1 MARRSIYSRRQSM
14 PVGTYET
21 PLADFL
27 DALPQY
33 INQYQQNQLALQRQQ
48 LMDKRYEDS
57 VKRQELQD
65 RRAEERQQINTIMNF
80 SRDFD
85 NPIDKK
91 KYLVKMVEDN
101 PSLSKYFPANY
112 LSNTLN
118 EEIKF
123 DNSVDDVI
131 DRFTE
136 FKALPDTQKLT
147 NYNQLEDI
155 MSGLQELRPKVRG
168 TKYENKVSNNY
179 TELLNLDANLK
190 RISGS
195 RFSDE
200 QMSDY
205 LKNELE
211 GVRTTANNLEKEF
224 RKAEADL
231 NKISTFNPAT
241 QQYEKLKAENELQ
254 KQLEEI
260 GASNWE
266 TVSRTYNLARQRF
279 NEAEESKVNFYEN
292 NNLIYPQIVTAESI
306 NEAKKRDEMALSLSS
321 QVQSDRE
328 KEINKYIS
336 DNEPLLLNILNKGE
350 ASDELID
357 SIERFTGIQEGGTD
371 YDEFKNLKDLVAQ
384 ERNVEEILSSAPEV
398 AEQNRIMGVLKEG
411 EDELPTTVA
420 TTPEIVTPE
429 TPVKT
434 EDITSLEQ
442 TLPSIQ
448 TLPDEEVVDDQQDLT
463 QDVADRD
470 TQAGNIVTGLLD
482 ALNINQLSAQP
493 TTPTTETQIDLFS
506 TEPEK
511 EISSKMEAQ
520 IKTQEERFK
529 KEDKN
534 FESNLN
540 ASKDI
545 FDSNIRDSAGNRINI
560 TNSKQFNDQISSM
573 ANRIKQINKE
583 SGVYVPGSPKT
594 YVARKQLLNEQ
605 RQLYRDLFELKGRLQ
620 GINMIYYPDRD
631 SEGLKTGKLVKKDIK
646 QYMQSLNRVIK
657 SLPPEYNLKF
667 KTDPVSQSKYESIL
681 RQSA

>member
-14 PVGTYET
+14 PAGTYET

-33 INQYQQNQLALQRQQ
+33 INQYQQNQLALQRQE

-65 RRAEERQQINTIMNF
+65 RRAEERQQINTIMNL
-80 SRDFD
+80 SRDFES
-85 NPIDKK
+85 PIDKK

-101 PSLSKYFPANY
+101 PNLSKYFPANY

-155 MSGLQELRPKVRG
+155 MSGLQALRPKVRG
-168 TKYENKVSNNY
+168 TKYENKVNSNY
-179 TELLNLDANLK
+179 TDLINEDAKLK

-195 RFSDE
+195 RFSDD

-211 GVRTTANNLEKEF
+211 GIRTTANNLEKEF

-241 QQYEKLKAENELQ
+241 QQYEKLKAENELE

-266 TVSRTYNLARQRF
+266 TVNRTYNLARQRF
-279 NEAEESKVNFYEN
+279 NEAEEAKVNFYEN

-384 ERNVEEILSSAPEV
+384 ERSVEEILASAPEI
-398 AEQNRIMGVLKEG
+398 AEQTRIMGVLKEG

-420 TTPEIVTPE
+420 TTPEVVTPE
-429 TPVKT
+429 APV
-434 EDITSLEQ
+434 EEESLVA
-442 TLPSIQ
+442 T
-448 TLPDEEVVDDQQDLT
+448 DENVGIDD
-463 QDVADRD
+463 
-470 TQAGNIVTGLLD
+470 
-482 ALNINQLSAQP
+482 S
-493 TTPTTETQIDLFS
+493 
-506 TEPEK
+506 
-511 EISSKMEAQ
+511 
-520 IKTQEERFK
+520 
-529 KEDKN
+529 
-534 FESNLN
+534 
-540 ASKDI
+540 
-545 FDSNIRDSAGNRINI
+545 INI
-560 TNSKQFNDQISSM
+560 LESKPLPGLGGLIERLSVAGQQRAETGESGFGIDPDAIAFDLPPEENPNDPEYIDRVIRQFNQASSQLKTLTLQPEQYKGISPSEKL
-573 ANRIKQINKE
+573 NQINKNLKIRDNLVSQIKE
-583 SGVYVPGSPKT
+583 VFDKMPKT
-594 YVARKQLLNEQ
+594 REFKDQLEAIRSIIENNPTGLQATLDKNARGGKGEFKIKEGKQKDREQ
-605 RQLYRDLFELKGRLQ
+605 
-620 GINMIYYPDRD
+620 
-631 SEGLKTGKLVKKDIK
+631 
-646 QYMQSLNRVIK
+646 
-657 SLPPEYNLKF
+657 NLKLLA
-667 KTDPVSQSKYESIL
+667 ELNSIL
-681 RQSA
+681 DFDDFEFDVQQSESEPNIRGILRAISPLRANAPSGIRVPQN

>member
-1 MARRSIYSRRQSM
+1 M
-14 PVGTYET
+14 PAGTYET

-65 RRAEERQQINTIMNF
+65 RRAEERQQINTIMNL
-80 SRDFD
+80 SRDFES
-85 NPIDKK
+85 PIDKK

-101 PSLSKYFPANY
+101 PNLSKYFPANY

-131 DRFTE
+131 DKFTE

-155 MSGLQELRPKVRG
+155 MSGLQALRPKVRG

-195 RFSDE
+195 RYSDE

-231 NKISTFNPAT
+231 NKISTFNPVT

-266 TVSRTYNLARQRF
+266 TVNRTYNLARQRF
-279 NEAEESKVNFYEN
+279 NEAEEAKVNFYEN
-292 NNLIYPQIVTAESI
+292 NNLIYPQIVTNESI
-306 NEAKKRDEMALSLSS
+306 NEAKKREDLANQRNLD
-321 QVQSDRE
+321 QQ
-328 KEINKYIS
+328 KEINKYLS
-336 DNEPLLLNILNKGE
+336 DNESFLLKVLNEGV

-357 SIERFTGIQEGGTD
+357 SIERFTGIQEGDTS

-384 ERNVEEILSSAPEV
+384 ERNVEEMLGFDPFI
-398 AEQNRIMGVLKEG
+398 KED
-411 EDELPTTVA
+411 EDELPTPIA
-420 TTPEIVTPE
+420 TTPEVVTPE
-429 TPVKT
+429 VPV
-434 EDITSLEQ
+434 EAESLV
-442 TLPSIQ
+442 T
-448 TLPDEEVVDDQQDLT
+448 TDENVGIDD
-463 QDVADRD
+463 
-470 TQAGNIVTGLLD
+470 
-482 ALNINQLSAQP
+482 S
-493 TTPTTETQIDLFS
+493 
-506 TEPEK
+506 
-511 EISSKMEAQ
+511 
-520 IKTQEERFK
+520 
-529 KEDKN
+529 
-534 FESNLN
+534 
-540 ASKDI
+540 
-545 FDSNIRDSAGNRINI
+545 INI
-560 TNSKQFNDQISSM
+560 LESKPLPGLGGLIERLSVAGQQRAETGESGFGIDPDAIAFNLPPEENPNDPEYIDRVIRQFNQASSQLKTLTLQPEQYKGISPSEKL
-573 ANRIKQINKE
+573 NQINKNLKIRDNLVSQIKE
-583 SGVYVPGSPKT
+583 VFDKMPKT
-594 YVARKQLLNEQ
+594 REFKDQLEAIRSIIKNNPTGLQATLDKNARGGKGEFKIKEGKQKDREQ
-605 RQLYRDLFELKGRLQ
+605 
-620 GINMIYYPDRD
+620 
-631 SEGLKTGKLVKKDIK
+631 
-646 QYMQSLNRVIK
+646 
-657 SLPPEYNLKF
+657 NLKLLA
-667 KTDPVSQSKYESIL
+667 ELNSIL
-681 RQSA
+681 DFDDFEFDVQQSESEPNIRGILRAISPLRANAPSGIRVPQN

>member
-14 PVGTYET
+14 PAGTYET

-48 LMDKRYEDS
+48 LMDTRYEDS

-65 RRAEERQQINTIMNF
+65 RRAEERQQINTIMNL
-80 SRDFD
+80 SRDFES
-85 NPIDKK
+85 PIDKK

-101 PSLSKYFPANY
+101 PNLSKYFPANY

-155 MSGLQELRPKVRG
+155 MSGLQALRPKVRG
-168 TKYENKVSNNY
+168 TKYENKVNSNY
-179 TELLNLDANLK
+179 TDLINEDAKLK

-195 RFSDE
+195 RYSDD

-231 NKISTFNPAT
+231 NKISTFNSAT

-260 GASNWE
+260 GASKWE
-266 TVSRTYNLARQRF
+266 TVNRTYNLARQRF

-292 NNLIYPQIVTAESI
+292 NNLIYPQIVTNESI
-306 NEAKKRDEMALSLSS
+306 NEAKKREDLANQRNLD
-321 QVQSDRE
+321 QQ
-328 KEINKYIS
+328 KEINKYLS
-336 DNEPLLLNILNKGE
+336 DNESFLLKVLNEGV

-384 ERNVEEILSSAPEV
+384 ERSVEEILASAPEI
-398 AEQNRIMGVLKEG
+398 AEQTRIMGVLKEG

-420 TTPEIVTPE
+420 TTPEVVTPE
-429 TPVKT
+429 TPVET

-448 TLPDEEVVDDQQDLT
+448 TLPNEEVVDDQQDLT
-463 QDVADRD
+463 QDVADRG

-529 KEDKN
+529 KQDEN

-605 RQLYRDLFELKGRLQ
+605 RQLYRDLFELKDRLQ